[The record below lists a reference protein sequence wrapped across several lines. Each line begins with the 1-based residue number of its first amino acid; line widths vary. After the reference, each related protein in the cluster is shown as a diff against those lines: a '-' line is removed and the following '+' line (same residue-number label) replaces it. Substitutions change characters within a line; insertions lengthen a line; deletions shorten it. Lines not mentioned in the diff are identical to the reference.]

1 MGNGRHGRF
10 RRQLHSTASSSDV
23 GRGGV
28 VRDSAVHRCVL
39 VEIMQAAADLGL
51 TLRELMVS
59 PLREPAGSRE
69 LLGS

>member
-1 MGNGRHGRF
+1 
-10 RRQLHSTASSSDV
+10 
-23 GRGGV
+23 V